1 MPSAVADPSKTP
13 KYAVSKLDPKDVLDQ
28 YLNGK
33 TTPQIAAEHGISRQ
47 ALNAWLRRTDLESW
61 QSAQTA
67 LAEEEVDKAKDYRAQ
82 IQQRLET
89 ADKEE
94 RDRLTIALAC
104 ARDAEKSAQWRLER
118 VCRRIYGQDAPPA
131 GTNAVQI
138 NINLRGDKPLDV
150 VGEQD
155 KIGLSVVENVQSKT

>member
-1 MPSAVADPSKTP
+1 MPSAVSDPSKTP

-47 ALNAWLRRTDLESW
+47 ALNAWLRRTDLEGW
-61 QSAQTA
+61 QAAQTA
-67 LAEEEVDKAKDYRAQ
+67 LAEEEVDKAKEYRSS

-89 ADKEE
+89 ANKEE
-94 RDRLTIALAC
+94 RERLNIALAC

-118 VCRRIYGQDAPPA
+118 VCRRIYGDEKVALNLA
-131 GTNAVQI
+131 GNGITVQLVSYSSDSNVNPSTQPKEI
-138 NINLRGDKPLDV
+138 DV
-150 VGEQD
+150 
-155 KIGLSVVENVQSKT
+155 TP